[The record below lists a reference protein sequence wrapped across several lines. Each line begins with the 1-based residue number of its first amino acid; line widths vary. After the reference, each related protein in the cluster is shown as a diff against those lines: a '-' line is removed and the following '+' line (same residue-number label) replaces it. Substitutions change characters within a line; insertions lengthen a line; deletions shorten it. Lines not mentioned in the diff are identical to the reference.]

1 MENTPVAPEV
11 PETFESIKTN
21 DKADDD
27 FRVYSEDTSLQ
38 RVVDHY
44 RDMRTCHTVDFY
56 RKMEQKYSFE
66 GGKFRK
72 LMTIEE
78 AFVELENYVV
88 CAVDVDPSLYWYRW

>member
-44 RDMRTCHTVDFY
+44 REKAPKTRHIRLVVFLYALKDRS
-56 RKMEQKYSFE
+56 QKSVCWSHVNSPSGVCEMTFE
-66 GGKFRK
+66 
-72 LMTIEE
+72 
-78 AFVELENYVV
+78 
-88 CAVDVDPSLYWYRW
+88 